1 MFSANE
7 IRMLP
12 MIAVTI
18 PMSDDQFS
26 RPIPGTMEVGV
37 DEGGAKV
44 VGVAEPAALWRAGM
58 TMAIKRKFG
67 AGSGDDDA
75 ASAEVLAWSWMEGCE
90 GFVADACTGTR

>member
-1 MFSANE
+1 
-7 IRMLP
+7 MLP

-44 VGVAEPAALWRAGM
+44 VGVAKPAALWRIGM
-58 TMAIKRKFG
+58 IMAIKRKFD

-75 ASAEVLAWSWMEGCE
+75 ALAEVFAWSWMEGCE
-90 GFVADACTGTR
+90 GFVADACAGTRQLM

>member
-12 MIAVTI
+12 MIAVTM

-37 DEGGAKV
+37 DEGGVKV
-44 VGVAEPAALWRAGM
+44 AGVTEPTASWRAGM
-58 TMAIKRKFG
+58 IMAIKRKFG
-67 AGSGDDDA
+67 AGSGDDA
-75 ASAEVLAWSWMEGCE
+75 ASAEMLAWGWMEG
-90 GFVADACTGTR
+90 

>member
-1 MFSANE
+1 
-7 IRMLP
+7 

-44 VGVAEPAALWRAGM
+44 VGVAEPAALWGVG
-58 TMAIKRKFG
+58 MAIKRKSD
-67 AGSGDDDA
+67 ACSGDDDA
-75 ASAEVLAWSWMEGCE
+75 ASPEVLAWSWTEGCE
-90 GFVADACTGTR
+90 GFVADACAGTRQLM

>member
-26 RPIPGTMEVGV
+26 RPIPGTMEVGL
-37 DEGGAKV
+37 DEGGVRV
-44 VGVAEPAALWRAGM
+44 VEVAGPATLWGVGM
-58 TMAIKRKFG
+58 IMAVKREFG

-75 ASAEVLAWSWMEGCE
+75 ASVEMLA
-90 GFVADACTGTR
+90 